1 MNTVTKFAAVS
12 LVAIALLITGALM
25 DGPSET
31 QAAQDIADEADY
43 AAALADGGRAKCAAL
58 GRDPIWTKE
67 GDLVCRVPVPVV
79 AQGGAL

>member
-1 MNTVTKFAAVS
+1 MNTDTKFAAVS

-31 QAAQDIADEADY
+31 QAAQDVAAEADY

>member
-1 MNTVTKFAAVS
+1 MNPVTKFAAIS
-12 LVAIALLITGALM
+12 LAAIVLLIAGALM
-25 DGPSET
+25 DGPSEM

-43 AAALADGGRAKCAAL
+43 VAALADGGRAKCTAL

-79 AQGGAL
+79 AQGGAS